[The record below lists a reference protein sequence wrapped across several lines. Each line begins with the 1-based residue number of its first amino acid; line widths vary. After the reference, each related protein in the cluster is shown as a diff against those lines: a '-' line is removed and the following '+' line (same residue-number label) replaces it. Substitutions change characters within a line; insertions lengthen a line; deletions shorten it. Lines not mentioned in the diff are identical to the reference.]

1 MLRLMTKGIQ
11 LIKNHNPDVVL
22 RIMNLTWLFTGRE
35 VFVQALVM
43 PGYE

>member
-1 MLRLMTKGIQ
+1 MLNLMTKGIQ
-11 LIKNHNPDVVL
+11 LIKNHNPL
-22 RIMNLTWLFTGRE
+22 PLMIFIHTGRE